1 MTSGCSTLEPVN
13 GRLGKKGLRKAARA
27 RTSARARKAARARL
41 EFGFVLRSFSFVR
54 VGRVKKDFLS
64 ACTVALIEVNCLF
77 SELAVT
83 SSVASS
89 ATRVYFPGPGAHKT
103 TKTQQNNTKQNTQKQ
118 KTKKTNKT

>member
-1 MTSGCSTLEPVN
+1 
-13 GRLGKKGLRKAARA
+13 
-27 RTSARARKAARARL
+27 
-41 EFGFVLRSFSFVR
+41 LRSFSWAR
-54 VGRVKKDFLS
+54 GRVKKDFLS

-103 TKTQQNNTKQNTQKQ
+103 TKTQQNNKTKYTKS
-118 KTKKTNKT
+118 KKTNKT

>member
-1 MTSGCSTLEPVN
+1 
-13 GRLGKKGLRKAARA
+13 
-27 RTSARARKAARARL
+27 
-41 EFGFVLRSFSFVR
+41 
-54 VGRVKKDFLS
+54 VKKDFLS

-118 KTKKTNKT
+118 KTKKQTKHKQTKQTNKYYRCGRSFSTVRGTAPYRLKRER